1 MTFQTPLALLGL
13 VLVPLV
19 VLAFLARERRRGQ
32 VAERFA
38 SAPLLAGIAPRPP
51 RARRLLP
58 LAVLLLALVAMLVG
72 VARPE
77 ATVTTKREEA
87 TIVLAVDISRSMGA
101 DDVKPTRLVAAR
113 AAAATFLS
121 RVPERFRVAVVSIGS
136 RAVVASPPTEDRA
149 LTEAA
154 LRLLRPSEGTAL
166 GDGVALATR
175 LSQDERAEDG
185 TIPPTAI
192 VLISDGARDG
202 GQTEPAAAAA
212 RAKKLG
218 IPVHAILVGTADGVV
233 EVELEGGFT
242 QRIQVPADPQT
253 LRTFARTTGGEF
265 FATLDDEGLSQ
276 VYEELG
282 SRLGERK
289 QRRELTDV
297 FGGGAAALL
306 LAGGAL
312 SFLWLRRLP

>member
-1 MTFQTPLALLGL
+1 MSFQTPWALLGL
-13 VLVPLV
+13 LLVPLV
-19 VLAFLARERRRGQ
+19 ALAFLARERRRNL

-38 SAPLLAGIAPRPP
+38 SAPLLTGIAPRPP
-51 RARRLLP
+51 RARRLVP
-58 LAVLLLALVAMLVG
+58 LAVLLAALVAMLVG

-87 TIVLAVDISRSMGA
+87 TIVLAVDISRSMEA
-101 DDVKPTRLVAAR
+101 EDVEPTRLVAAR
-113 AAAATFLS
+113 AAATTFLS
-121 RVPERFRVAVVSIGS
+121 RIPERFRVAVVAIGS
-136 RAVVASPPTEDRA
+136 RAVVSSPPTEDRVVTEDA
-149 LTEAA
+149 LG
-154 LRLLRPSEGTAL
+154 LLRPSEGTAL

-202 GQTEPAAAAA
+202 GQTEPPAAAQRA
-212 RAKKLG
+212 RKLG

-233 EVELEGGFT
+233 EVELEGGYT
-242 QRIQVPADPQT
+242 QRIQVPADPET
-253 LRTFARTTGGEF
+253 LRMFARTTGGELYT
-265 FATLDDEGLSQ
+265 TLDDERLAEI
-276 VYEELG
+276 YEELG

-289 QRRELTDV
+289 ERREMTDV
-297 FGGGAAALL
+297 FAGGAAALL